1 MFRKTASL
9 LLVLSICF
17 SLASCAF
24 PSGIRQAI
32 PELVK
37 MEEFL
42 GKKNFNA
49 YLFYQ
54 EEDKMTRYRS
64 NITDKETY
72 KELQKTMREVV
83 SCKGTKATD
92 FTSDKISYPIVALL
106 VSPNEFGEENEPG
119 ESVVWTNGYLIT
131 EGGDVY
137 KCDMDFDPI
146 IKESLNFKKDKYD
159 REFTTAT
166 GAFRNLAM
174 ANGKWDK
181 DLMNP
186 TPPEMLKTAD
196 NVKAK
201 AVREF
206 EDEKG
211 KWITIEFDN
220 YSDKD
225 WKFTH
230 SHFLAIEIDN
240 SYYSIPVDPVIDS
253 DAIGLM
259 SYPYAALK
267 HDTTT
272 QDYRLNIYGEIPPG
286 DYTLLIPAESGDEKC
301 YVRVEYTVK

>member
-1 MFRKTASL
+1 MFRKIASL
-9 LLVLSICF
+9 LLVFSICF
-17 SLASCAF
+17 SLASCAL
-24 PSGIRQAI
+24 PSGIKQEI

-37 MEEFL
+37 MEGFL
-42 GKKNFNA
+42 EKKNFDA

-54 EEDKMTRYRS
+54 EEDKMTRYCS

-72 KELQKTMREVV
+72 KEMQKTMRKVV

-92 FTSDKISYPIVALL
+92 FTADKITYPVISLI
-106 VSPNEFGEENEPG
+106 VSPKEFGEENEPG

-146 IKESLNFKKDKYD
+146 IKESLNFRKDKYD
-159 REFTTAT
+159 RELTAAT

-174 ANGKWDK
+174 ANGEWNK
-181 DLMNP
+181 DLLKP
-186 TPPEMLKTAD
+186 TTPEMLKTAD

-206 EDEKG
+206 EDERG
-211 KWITIEFDN
+211 KWVTIEFDN

-225 WKFTH
+225 WKFSH
-230 SHFLAIEIDN
+230 SHFLSIEIEGA
-240 SYYSIPVDPVIDS
+240 YYSIPSDPVFDTY
-253 DAIGLM
+253 AIGTM
-259 SYPYAALK
+259 SYQYAALK

-272 QDYRLNIYGEIPPG
+272 QDYRLNVYGEIPPG
-286 DYTLLIPAESGDEKC
+286 DYTLLVPAESGSDRC
-301 YVRVEYTVK
+301 YVMVEYSVK